1 MARKNKKVRNSGL
14 IIGLLDVVSAFLM
27 KMLSGGFFARLF
39 TSYDKIEKKANQSIF
54 LGGLEGVPGGRK
66 RSLTRSLLKYFDE
79 SLAVNMMR
87 KLRRRLLACKLNVYG
102 TYFATFGIYTLV
114 ILLVRAFAENGAV
127 DTALFVSETFWGGL
141 LMILA
146 SVPLISSSKSLLKVV
161 AESVFLRSLLEDC
174 AGIPEEKFKAL
185 HASKGKSGYFAAII
199 FGILTSALTYY
210 VSPLKIVAAIAIL
223 AFVGIVFNFPEIG
236 VMSTIFFAPFLGF
249 FERAGTLLAV
259 MVIISALSYGFKLIV
274 GKRSVKFRVVDI
286 MLVIFAAL
294 MLAGGII
301 TSGGE
306 RSLAS
311 AIMYVILLLMYFL
324 VVNLI
329 NTKEWLD
336 RCLSAIAIPS
346 GIVAAVGILGYASVN
361 MPGRWIDAGM
371 FANIES
377 RAVATFDNPNMLA
390 TYLILTAPFV
400 WMYLI
405 RRETSGSG
413 RVIAVL
419 ATLSSSVCM
428 ILTWSRGGW
437 LGMIAAVTVFF
448 VANYKYTL
456 KYFLLIGLSS
466 PLWINLLPGNIANR
480 FASIG
485 NLADSSSYY
494 RLYTWKGTLRMIADH
509 YLGGIGVGDSAF
521 SHVYPLYA
529 YVGTEITAH
538 SHNLFLELT
547 VELGV
552 MGLVMF
558 LIAIF
563 MIVQRG
569 FGCIKYNPENKHV
582 VSAVSAA
589 IAGLAGALVHGVVD
603 HIWYNYRVFFMF
615 WVVAAFI
622 CAFANVYQRKPRV
635 SELNYKDSDAN
646 EASLDVIFGN
656 KNEASL

>member
-1 MARKNKKVRNSGL
+1 
-14 IIGLLDVVSAFLM
+14 
-27 KMLSGGFFARLF
+27 
-39 TSYDKIEKKANQSIF
+39 
-54 LGGLEGVPGGRK
+54 
-66 RSLTRSLLKYFDE
+66 
-79 SLAVNMMR
+79 
-87 KLRRRLLACKLNVYG
+87 
-102 TYFATFGIYTLV
+102 
-114 ILLVRAFAENGAV
+114 
-127 DTALFVSETFWGGL
+127 
-141 LMILA
+141 MILA

>member
-1 MARKNKKVRNSGL
+1 MAKKNKKERNSGF
-14 IIGLLDVVSAFLM
+14 IIGLLDIVSAFLM
-27 KMLSGGFFARLF
+27 KMLTGGFFARLF
-39 TSYDKIEKKANQSIF
+39 TTYDKAEKKANNSIL
-54 LGGLEGVPGGRK
+54 LGGLVGVPGGKK
-66 RSLTRSLLKYFDE
+66 RSLTRSLLKCFDE

-87 KLRRRLLACKLNVYG
+87 KLRRRLLACKLSVYG
-102 TYFATFGIYTLV
+102 TYLATFGVYTLV
-114 ILLVRAFAENGAV
+114 ILVVRSFAESGSVNA
-127 DTALFVSETFWGGL
+127 TLFVSETFWGGL
-141 LMILA
+141 LLLLA
-146 SVPLISSSKSLLKVV
+146 ALPLISSAKSLLNVV
-161 AESVFLRSLLEDC
+161 AESLFLRPLLEDC
-174 AGIPEEKFKAL
+174 AGIPEEKFDGMP
-185 HASKGKSGYFAAII
+185 ASKSNSGYFAAII
-199 FGILTSALTYY
+199 WGILTSALTYY
-210 VSPLKIVAAIAIL
+210 ISPLKIVFAIL
-223 AFVGIVFNFPEIG
+223 LIVSVGIVFNFPEVG
-236 VMSTIFFAPFLGF
+236 VISTVFIAPFLGF
-249 FERAGTLLAV
+249 FEHASTLLAV
-259 MVIISALSYGFKLIV
+259 MVIVSALSYGLKLIV
-274 GKRSVKFRVVDI
+274 GKRSVKFRLVDI
-286 MLVIFAAL
+286 MLVIFSAL
-294 MLAGGII
+294 ILAGGII

-306 RSLAS
+306 KSLAS

-346 GIVAAVGILGYASVN
+346 GIVAAVGILGYTAVN

-390 TYLILTAPFV
+390 TYLILTAPFL
-400 WMYLI
+400 WLYLV

-413 RVIAVL
+413 KVIAVL
-419 ATLSSSVCM
+419 ATLASTGCM

-437 LGMIAAVTVFF
+437 LGMIAAAMVFF

-456 KYFLLIGLSS
+456 KYFLVMGLSS
-466 PLWINLLPGNIANR
+466 PLWINLLPGNITNR

-485 NLADSSSYY
+485 NLADSSTYY
-494 RLYTWKGTLRMIADH
+494 RLYTWKGTLRMLADH

-538 SHNLFLELT
+538 SHNLFLELV

-558 LIAIF
+558 LIAMF
-563 MIVQRG
+563 MVVQRG
-569 FGCIKYNPENKHV
+569 FGCIKYNSENKSA

-622 CAFANVYQRKPRV
+622 CASANVYQRKPKV